1 VPEGDRAV
9 IADTSP
15 LQYLFQAGLLELL
28 PTLYGVVTIPE
39 AVVRELAE
47 GRARG
52 VSLPDPSA
60 CPWIRVAAVRE
71 SAVLS
76 LAPNLGPGER
86 EALALAAQTP
96 GSLLLIDD
104 ALARRHARLLQFT
117 FSGTLGVLL
126 RAKASGH
133 LVAVAPVLDRLDA
146 LRFRLDPL
154 TRTQVLRLADEAP

>member
-1 VPEGDRAV
+1 MPEGDREV
-9 IADTSP
+9 VADTSP

-28 PTLYGVVTIPE
+28 PTLYGQITIPE

-47 GRARG
+47 GRTRG
-52 VSLPDPSA
+52 VSLPDPVA

-104 ALARRHARLLQFT
+104 ALARRHARLLHLT

-133 LVAVAPVLDRLDA
+133 LAAVTPVLDQLEA
-146 LRFRLDPL
+146 LRFRFDAS
-154 TRTQVLRLADEAP
+154 TRTHVLRLAGETP